1 MKENILITGGTG
13 FLGKK
18 LTSVLKEKTEA
29 NIYSLSS
36 RDLDLRYYESFK
48 QFSKIKFSKI
58 YHLAAWTQAGDFSLY
73 HPGEEWIFNQLINSN
88 ILFWWLN
95 SQRQA
100 KFISIGT
107 SCSYEEG
114 SNLIEK
120 DYLKGEPLKSL
131 YEYGMTKRMLI
142 IGQQSLFRQ
151 FDLEYLTV
159 VPSTLYGPGYDI
171 SNKIPHFIFDI
182 IKKIIRGK
190 NFGEKVELWG
200 NGEQK
205 RELVHINDF
214 VNQMLLIES
223 KVNNEIINIGAGEEY
238 KINQFAK
245 LICNI
250 VKFDHEK
257 IIYNKDKFV
266 GAKSK
271 KLNIERKKE
280 LLPNYK
286 NIPLEEGLRETIL
299 DLEKKLLND

>member
-1 MKENILITGGTG
+1 MKENVLITGGTG

-18 LTSVLKEKTEA
+18 LTSVLKEKTKA
-29 NIYSLSS
+29 KVYSLSS
-36 RDLDLRYYESFK
+36 KDLDLRYYDSFK

-73 HPGEEWIFNQLINSN
+73 HPGEEWVFNQLINSN

-131 YEYGMTKRMLI
+131 FEYGMTKRMLL
-142 IGQQSLFRQ
+142 IGQQSLAKQ
-151 FDLEYLTV
+151 FGLKYLTV

-171 SNKIPHFIFDI
+171 TNKIPHFIFDI

-214 VNQMLLIES
+214 VRQMLLIEN
-223 KVNNEIINIGAGEEY
+223 KIENDVVNIGAGTEY
-238 KINQFAK
+238 SIKYFAK
-245 LICNI
+245 LICRLL
-250 VKFDHEK
+250 KFDHKK
-257 IIYNKDKFV
+257 IIYNESKFV

-271 KLNIERKKE
+271 KLNVQKKIK
-280 LLPNYK
+280 LLKINED
-286 NIPLEEGLRETIL
+286 IPLEDGLKETIK
-299 DLEKKLLND
+299 DLESKLLNV